1 MIKKIASFLWLSL
14 GLIWLAPKI
23 QAYDVPAYDGLV
35 NDYAQILSTDFEQK
49 LEIDLQQVAAASD
62 GAEIAVVTIKSLDH
76 EPIENVV
83 QDIFDEW
90 HIGKKE
96 LDSGILLLVV
106 VEDQELRIQTGYGA
120 EPIIT
125 DAEAGRIIRNQIS
138 PEFKAGDYEAGILA
152 GVQAIKAQFEQSP
165 GFTQSI
171 NPLNKNGQ
179 VTQRFVGLFFGSL
192 LLIFGSIFAVY
203 LVAWFGRSKAWWPG
217 GLVGLGS
224 GLLIGSMVVGV
235 FFGLLGL
242 LLDYI
247 LSKNYK
253 KWKLEKKSTDWKKT
267 WGGFRHSSF
276 DHSGGSGS
284 SSSGS
289 SFSFGGGS
297 SGGGGASGGW

>member
-14 GLIWLAPKI
+14 GLIWLTPKI
-23 QAYDVPAYDGLV
+23 QAYEVPTYDGLI
-35 NDYAQILSTDFEQK
+35 NDYAQILSTNFEQE
-49 LEIDLQQVAAASD
+49 LETDLQQVAAASD
-62 GAEIAVVTIKSLDH
+62 GAEIAVVTIESLDR
-76 EPIENVV
+76 EPIENVA

-90 HIGKKE
+90 QIGKKD
-96 LDSGILLLVV
+96 LDNGILLLVA
-106 VEDQELRIQTGYGA
+106 VEDRELRIQTGYGA

-125 DAEAGRIIRNQIS
+125 DAEAGRIIRHQIS
-138 PEFKAGDYEAGILA
+138 PEFKAGDHEAGILA

-171 NPLNKNGQ
+171 NPLNKNDQ
-179 VTQRFVGLFFGSL
+179 ISQRFVGLFFGSL

-217 GLVGLGS
+217 GLVGLGL
-224 GLLIGSMVVGV
+224 GLLIGSTAVGV

-253 KWKLEKKSTDWKKT
+253 KWRLEKKSTDWKKT
-267 WGGFRHSSF
+267 WGGFRHSGS
-276 DHSGGSGS
+276 SGN